1 MKNALVY
8 LIVIAGL
15 FIGCSGKK
23 QEITMNDFDRLITAD
38 SIKSLHVYNDDRAVI
53 TKRSSLADDDKLVL
67 LIPSAQDFRDKLDT
81 LYPNN
86 KISHV
91 AFIKNGRSSLIF
103 FNFFPVLLMLFLL
116 VLFLIAAID
125 ILKNQFASGIE
136 KVLWFQLVILVPLAG
151 PIVYLSIGR
160 KQKINSER
168 LKK

>member
-15 FIGCSGKK
+15 FLGCSGKEK
-23 QEITMNDFDRLITAD
+23 EITFNDFDRLITSD
-38 SIKSLHVYNDDRAVI
+38 SIKSLLVYNDDRAVI
-53 TKRSSLADDDKLVL
+53 TKRSSLAEDEELVL
-67 LIPSAQDFRDKLDT
+67 LISSAQDFRDKLNT

-91 AFIKNGRSSLIF
+91 AFIKNGRSSLISF
-103 FNFFPVLLMLFLL
+103 EFFPMLLMLSML
-116 VLFLIAAID
+116 VLFLVSAID

-136 KVLWFQLVILVPLAG
+136 KLVILVPLAG

-160 KQKINSER
+160 NQKTNYKR
-168 LKK
+168 

>member
-15 FIGCSGKK
+15 FIGCSAKK

-38 SIKSLHVYNDDRAVI
+38 SIESLFVYNDDRVVI
-53 TKRSSLADDDKLVL
+53 KKRSSFGKNEKLVL
-67 LIPSAQDFRDKLDT
+67 LIPSAHDFRDKLDT
-81 LYPNN
+81 QYPNN

-91 AFIKNGRSSLIF
+91 SFIRESGSSSLDL
-103 FNFFPVLLMLFLL
+103 FPILMMAFVL

-125 ILKNQFASGIE
+125 ILKNKFASGIE
-136 KVLWFQLVILVPLAG
+136 KILWFQLVILVPFVG

-160 KQKINSER
+160 KQKINFER
-168 LKK
+168 FKK

>member
-1 MKNALVY
+1 MKKTVVY

-23 QEITMNDFDRLITAD
+23 QEITMKDFDRLITAD
-38 SIKSLHVYNDDRAVI
+38 SIESLHVYNDDRAVI
-53 TKRSSLADDDKLVL
+53 TKRSSLANDKKLVL
-67 LIPSAQDFRDKLDT
+67 LIPTARDFRDKLDAK
-81 LYPNN
+81 YPNN

-91 AFIKNGRSSLIF
+91 SFIRKSGSLTFELFPILMMAF
-103 FNFFPVLLMLFLL
+103 VL

-125 ILKNQFASGIE
+125 ILKNQFASGID
-136 KVLWFQLVILVPLAG
+136 KILWFQLVILVPFVG

-168 LKK
+168 YKK